1 MQIVGIFIGIVA
13 KRQVGMYSITDSD
26 GIVVLEMFIVTYL
39 PRYFEL
45 RHFQQLRGFRF
56 VFLPTTSH
64 GSIGW

>member
-1 MQIVGIFIGIVA
+1 
-13 KRQVGMYSITDSD
+13 MYSTRDSD
-26 GIVVLEMFIVTYL
+26 GIVVLKMFNVTYL

-45 RHFQQLRGFRF
+45 MHFQQLKGFRF